1 MSRWELPPKGGHME
15 LPTEIYYQTMTD
27 RQAKER
33 LEKNDLIIIPIGST
47 ENHGPHACSG
57 EDTFLVTRMAEQVA
71 RPPAVRSLNRSGMDP
86 IPFII
91 WGCPVPSS
99 FLKKILQPIFGR
111 LSPDFGTPASES
123 RFYSTVTGRIM

>member
-15 LPTEIYYQTMTD
+15 LPTVLKKMTSSSFQLEA
-27 RQAKER
+27 RKITARMPVPER
-33 LEKNDLIIIPIGST
+33 IL
-47 ENHGPHACSG
+47 
-57 EDTFLVTRMAEQVA
+57 FLSPAWQSRWQK
-71 RPPAVRSLNRSGMDP
+71 PPAVRSLNRSGMDP